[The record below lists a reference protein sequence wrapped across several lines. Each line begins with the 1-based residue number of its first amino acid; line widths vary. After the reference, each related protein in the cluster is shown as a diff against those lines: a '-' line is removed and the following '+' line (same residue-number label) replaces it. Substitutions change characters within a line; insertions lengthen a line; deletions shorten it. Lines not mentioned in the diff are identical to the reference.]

1 MGGLLKVTNAFRPQ
15 GSRTPAN
22 FDLNDAGNG
31 VYTLNSNEVYA
42 NQPVKGYGILLSFT
56 DDDLYSFQ
64 IFVLLTNNTI
74 LYYRTRGSKASGWKA
89 WYKFTG
95 SAI

>member
-1 MGGLLKVTNAFRPQ
+1 MGELLKVTNAFRPQ

-31 VYTLNSNEVYA
+31 VYTLNNNEAYA
-42 NQPVKGYGILLSFT
+42 NQPVKAYGVLLSYI
-56 DDDLYSFQ
+56 DDKFYGFQ
-64 IFVLLTNNTI
+64 FYLPIEYNTI
-74 LYYRTRGSKASGWKA
+74 LYYRRRGSEASGWGG
-89 WYKFTG
+89 WYKLTG